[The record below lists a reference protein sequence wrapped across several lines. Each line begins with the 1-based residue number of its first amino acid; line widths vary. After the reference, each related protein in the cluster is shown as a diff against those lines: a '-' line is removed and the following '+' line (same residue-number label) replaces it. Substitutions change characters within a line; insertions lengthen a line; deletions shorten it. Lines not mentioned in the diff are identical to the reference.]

1 MSAPFGIAGH
11 AGGDVRSDCQVRVT
25 LDGLGAFALRSPVA
39 PMYGRRI
46 REVAQQ
52 TLAGF
57 GVPDA
62 SLDIEDSG
70 ALDHVLAARIEAA
83 LQRAGVSVEPE
94 VRQALGPG
102 SSGLDTVV
110 TRLYLPGDTP
120 KLFPN
125 AKLFG
130 ADALIL
136 DLEDAVSPQD
146 KDQALILVRR
156 TLEAIDFGTS
166 QRWVRL
172 NAHRAMDEA
181 AALLG
186 LADAFI
192 LPKCEDPEA
201 VAEFAFAVAPTPVTA
216 LLETSL
222 GVVRAFDIATC
233 APNVSGLAVGLE
245 DLCRDLGV
253 ERTESGEET
262 IWAQGAVVLAAKAAG
277 ISVSAS
283 VYSKVDDDA
292 GLAAYAL
299 ACRRMGFDGV
309 GCIHPRQ
316 VPIVQCVFAP
326 SEAEVARARRICEA
340 FDAAEGGV
348 VLVDGAMVDLPVA
361 ERARAVLKR
370 AGATR

>member
-1 MSAPFGIAGH
+1 MSAPLGIAGH
-11 AGGDVRSDCQVRVT
+11 AGGDVRSDCLVRLT
-25 LDGLGAFALRSPVA
+25 LDSLGAFALRSPVA
-39 PMYGRRI
+39 AMYGQRI
-46 REVAQQ
+46 RDVAQQ
-52 TLAGF
+52 TLAAL

-83 LQRAGVSVEPE
+83 LARAGVSIEDE
-94 VRQALGPG
+94 VRQPSPPPAL
-102 SSGLDTVV
+102 SALVV
-110 TRLYLPGDTP
+110 SRLYLPGDTP

-130 ADALIL
+130 ADALIF
-136 DLEDAVSPQD
+136 DLEDAVAPQD

-156 TLEAIDFGTS
+156 TLELMDFGDS

-181 AALLG
+181 ATLLG

-216 LLETSL
+216 LLETAL

-253 ERTESGEET
+253 ERTESADET
-262 IWAQGAVVLAAKAAG
+262 KWAQGAVVLAAKAAG
-277 ISVSAS
+277 IAVSAS

-299 ACRRMGFDGV
+299 GCRRIGFDGV

-316 VPIVQCVFAP
+316 VPIVHRVCAP
-326 SEAEVARARRICEA
+326 SEAEIARAQRICQA

-361 ERARAVLKR
+361 ERARGLLKR
-370 AGATR
+370 AGVAR